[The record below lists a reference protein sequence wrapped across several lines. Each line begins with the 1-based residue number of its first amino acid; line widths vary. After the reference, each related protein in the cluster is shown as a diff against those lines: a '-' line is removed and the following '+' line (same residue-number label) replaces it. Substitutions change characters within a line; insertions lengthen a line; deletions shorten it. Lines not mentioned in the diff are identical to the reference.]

1 MNVRRRASAA
11 LISSCVYKLSA
22 GKGCLESLVDADK
35 SDAVVLYR
43 SETGAG
49 EAGSVTSE
57 GDADSK
63 GTTGSMESSGDVKE
77 VQVVRSS
84 GLKVFFNSPSGDPDM
99 HFKDLR
105 GNNTHPQCCEM
116 LRIFSIRGS
125 SLWIL
130 CTESGPLEA

>member
-1 MNVRRRASAA
+1 MNVRRRASAV
-11 LISSCVYKLSA
+11 LISSWVYELSA
-22 GKGCLESLVDADK
+22 GKGCLESLVDAGK
-35 SDAVVLYR
+35 SDAVVSYR

-84 GLKVFFNSPSGDPDM
+84 GSNSPSGDPDGGNTNGRK
-99 HFKDLR
+99 FLR
-105 GNNTHPQCCEM
+105 TCISKISGAHASTM
-116 LRIFSIRGS
+116 L
-125 SLWIL
+125 
-130 CTESGPLEA
+130 